1 MIRTGVD
8 SYAYHRYF
16 GIVYPDQVP
25 AQDKMTVPAFL
36 QEADRLGAAGVSLHA
51 SFLERLEEP
60 YLRELAGQLE
70 GFGFETV
77 FAWTG
82 NGNIEGLTGGNEQDA
97 FAQLEHDI
105 PLAKLMG
112 ATTVNVTGAGMRSRE
127 PGNNDILLRRLADG
141 FKKAAEVAE
150 KYEINLAL
158 ENQMVFTPLELLH
171 LVEQVASD
179 RFGISFDTG
188 NFVRQL
194 VDPLEALN
202 LLAKKTK
209 VVYLKPVQLNPHE
222 AGITD
227 WYFFSGV
234 PAGQGLVNDE
244 AVLDLLER
252 AGFKGLVLYTMDHP
266 HSEWYGREKEC
277 VGLSVHRM
285 QAMARYAER

>member
-16 GIVYPDQVP
+16 GVVYPDQVP
-25 AQDKMTVPAFL
+25 GDTMTVSDFL
-36 QEADRLGAAGVSLHA
+36 QEADRLGAKGVSLHA
-51 SFLERLEEP
+51 SFLDRLEEP

-70 GFGFETV
+70 GFGLEAV

-82 NGNIEGLTGGNEQDA
+82 NGNIEGLTGGNDADA
-97 FAQLEHDI
+97 FAQLMHDI
-105 PLAKLMG
+105 PMAKLMG
-112 ATTVNVTGAGMRSRE
+112 ASTVSVTGAGMRSRE
-127 PGNNDILLRRLADG
+127 TGHSDILLRRLADG

-171 LVEQVASD
+171 LAEQVASD
-179 RFGISFDTG
+179 RFGLSFDTG

-202 LLAKKTK
+202 LLVKKTK
-209 VVYLKPVQLNPHE
+209 AVYLKPVQLNPHE
-222 AGITD
+222 AGIMD

-234 PAGQGLVNDE
+234 PAGQGLVSDE

-252 AGFKGLVLYTMDHP
+252 AGYEGPVLYTMDHP

-277 VGLSVHRM
+277 VSLSLRKM